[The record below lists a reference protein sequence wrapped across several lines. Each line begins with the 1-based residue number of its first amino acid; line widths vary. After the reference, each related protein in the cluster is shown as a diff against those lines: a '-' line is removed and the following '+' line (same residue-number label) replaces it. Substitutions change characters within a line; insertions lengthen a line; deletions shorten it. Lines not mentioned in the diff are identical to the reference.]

1 MTIAIGWFI
10 SFLILAA
17 VLGLLAGSLG
27 ASSGRG
33 DDLAQTSEAIGKVR
47 TLERQ
52 VAAHKTNR
60 DTWKSTA
67 EDIRGQ
73 RDDAYEALVRTAAAL
88 DWLVEN
94 IPGLDGALEWPTD
107 TAEIIYRVEDLQ
119 KDLGRQDATSS
130 WREFVAGESW

>member
-10 SFLILAA
+10 SFLVLSALLGA
-17 VLGLLAGSLG
+17 VAGSLG
-27 ASSGRG
+27 ASSGKG
-33 DDLAQTSEAIGKVR
+33 DDLEQVSEAIVKAR
-47 TLERQ
+47 SLERE
-52 VAAHKTNR
+52 VASQKASR
-60 DTWKSTA
+60 DMWKSTA

-73 RDDAYEALVRTAAAL
+73 RDDAYEALVRTADAL
-88 DWLVEN
+88 DWLVEET
-94 IPGLDGALEWPTD
+94 PGLDGALEWPTD